1 MKNRLMR
8 WLAVVSTTIFVG
20 MVMAQELGP
29 GARPVGADW
38 SRSPVMSING
48 MAATAQPLA
57 SNIAIDVL
65 QAGGSA
71 VDAAVAANAALGL
84 MEPTANGIG
93 GDLFAIVWDPKT
105 KQLYGYNA
113 SGRAPMSRSL
123 DELREA
129 IAAMKA
135 QGKIPE
141 NYVGI
146 PSHGSLSVTVP
157 GAVDGW
163 FALHERWGRLPMSDV
178 LAAPIDYARNG
189 FPLSPVIAAGFEG
202 NRKEFQ
208 SVAAMIEEQDNAT
221 KTYFP
226 GNVAPKAG
234 DIFKNLDLAR
244 TFSALA
250 NEGRS
255 AFYEGSIAQA
265 MADYFEAIGAELT
278 LDDLKA
284 HTGEWVE
291 PRGVEY
297 HGYTLYELPP
307 NGQGF
312 AALMMLNIL
321 KQVEL
326 NEFDRGSVDIF
337 HYMVEAKRLAYES
350 MAGTFADPDFAEIP
364 IEKLLSENH
373 AKRQFARIRPDTVIE
388 PNYLAIPLEGEGDTT
403 YLTVVDGDGM
413 MVSLIQ
419 SNYRGMGSGL
429 VPTGLGFM
437 LQDRGELFSL
447 EDGHPNIY
455 APGKRPFHTIIP
467 AFLMKGDQPF
477 MSYGLMG
484 GGMQPQGHV
493 QILVNIADFG
503 MNLQEAGDAARF
515 FHVGGS
521 SPDEGVATDYGTL
534 FVEPGVPAE
543 TVVALRALGHKVKVD
558 DTAGKFGGYQAISRD
573 SKTGVLTGATEMR
586 KDGTVVGY

>member
-1 MKNRLMR
+1 MKNILTRC
-8 WLAVVSTTIFVG
+8 LAVVSTTLFVG

-105 KQLYGYNA
+105 KQLHGYNA

-255 AFYEGSIAQA
+255 AFYEGSLAQA

-326 NEFDRGSVDIF
+326 SEFDRGSVDIF

-364 IEKLLSENH
+364 VDKLLSENH
-373 AKRQFARIRPDTVIE
+373 AKRQFARIRSDTVIE
-388 PNYLAIPLEGEGDTT
+388 PDYLAIPLEGEGDTT

-543 TVVALRALGHKVKVD
+543 TVVALRELGHKVIVD
-558 DTAGKFGGYQAISRD
+558 DTASKFGGYQAISRD

>member
-1 MKNRLMR
+1 MKNRLTR

-234 DIFKNLDLAR
+234 DIFKNPDLAR

-265 MADYFEAIGAELT
+265 MADYFEDIGADLT

-364 IEKLLSENH
+364 IDKLLSENH

-467 AFLMKGDQPF
+467 AMVTHADDGQLLA
-477 MSYGLMG
+477 SLSNMG
-484 GGMQPQGHV
+484 GFMQPQGH
-493 QILVNIADFG
+493 
-503 MNLQEAGDAARF
+503 LQLLL
-515 FHVGGS
+515 HVRPFVRSFVRSFNNNNNNNNKSLQFVHYDHFS
-521 SPDEGVATDYGTL
+521 SD
-534 FVEPGVPAE
+534 
-543 TVVALRALGHKVKVD
+543 
-558 DTAGKFGGYQAISRD
+558 
-573 SKTGVLTGATEMR
+573 
-586 KDGTVVGY
+586 